1 MFGLLTVSAM
11 FAATP
16 LVAKLEDVDSKRGS
30 ASWERWSFSVT
41 NTDDAARD
49 VEICPKNVLRVAHDN
64 AQTSKHAFALAF
76 DDDDWSHGC
85 VSRAMDAGETVRLKV
100 FTRPYG
106 TPGQGRTIV
115 LTTSDG
121 VPITPVA

>member
-16 LVAKLEDVDSKRGS
+16 LVATLEDVDSKRGLTG
-30 ASWERWSFSVT
+30 WERWSFSVK
-41 NTDDAARD
+41 NTTDAARD
-49 VEICPKNVLRVAHDN
+49 VEICPRNVLRVAHDN

-76 DDDDWSHGC
+76 DDNEWSHGC
-85 VSRAMDAGETVRLKV
+85 VSRAVGAGETVKLKV

-121 VPITPVA
+121 VPITPSA